1 MVIRVSILNK
11 KLKRK
16 NMERKV
22 VIASAKS
29 NAAARTQFTGT
40 TFGELKADAV
50 FAGIYGDGEG
60 VEAIVKPGN
69 VTLRDNAS
77 VLPEGDFSVFL
88 VPTKNKAGMFEL
100 DVDDISDM
108 VETAVDNVAKA
119 KAEEVFNEIKAAIEA
134 IVAKH
139 TDAIGATGDDELD
152 AAMREA
158 RSL

>member
-1 MVIRVSILNK
+1 MVIGVSILNK
-11 KLKRK
+11 NIKNK

-88 VPTKNKAGMFEL
+88 VPTKNKAGMFQL

-119 KAEEVFNEIKAAIEA
+119 KAEEVFNEIKAAIEE

-152 AAMREA
+152 AAVREA

>member
-1 MVIRVSILNK
+1 
-11 KLKRK
+11 
-16 NMERKV
+16 MERKV

-29 NAAARTQFTGT
+29 NAAARTQFSGT

-100 DVDDISDM
+100 DTEEIADM
-108 VETAVDNVAKA
+108 VETAVDNVVKA
-119 KAEEVFNEIKAAIEA
+119 KAEEVYNEIKAAIEA

-152 AAMREA
+152 AAVREA

>member
-1 MVIRVSILNK
+1 
-11 KLKRK
+11 
-16 NMERKV
+16 MERKV

-88 VPTKNKAGMFEL
+88 VPTKNKAGYSNFDPES
-100 DVDDISDM
+100 ISEM
-108 VETAVDNVAKA
+108 VEEAVYTVTSAKS
-119 KAEEVFNEIKAAIEA
+119 EEVFNEIKAAIDA

>member
-1 MVIRVSILNK
+1 
-11 KLKRK
+11 
-16 NMERKV
+16 MERKV

-29 NAAARTQFTGT
+29 NAAARTQFSGT

-60 VEAIVKPGN
+60 IEAIVKPGN

-88 VPTKNKAGMFEL
+88 VPTKNKAGMYEL
-100 DVDDISDM
+100 NADDISDM
-108 VETAVDNVAKA
+108 VETAVDNVVSA
-119 KAEEVFNEIKAAIEA
+119 KAEEVYNEIKAAIEA

-152 AAMREA
+152 SAVREA

>member
-1 MVIRVSILNK
+1 MSILNK

-16 NMERKV
+16 IMERKV

-29 NAAARTQFTGT
+29 NAAARTQFSGT

-77 VLPEGDFSVFL
+77 VLPEGEFSVFL
-88 VPTKNKAGMFEL
+88 VPTKNKAGYDL
-100 DVDDISDM
+100 DTDDISDM
-108 VETAVDNVAKA
+108 VETAVDNVARA
-119 KAEEVFNEIKAAIEA
+119 KAEEVYNEIKAAIET

-152 AAMREA
+152 AAVREA
-158 RSL
+158 RNL

>member
-1 MVIRVSILNK
+1 
-11 KLKRK
+11 
-16 NMERKV
+16 MERKV
-22 VIASAKS
+22 IIASAKS

-60 VEAIVKPGN
+60 IEAIVKPGN

-77 VLPEGDFSVFL
+77 ILPEGDFSVFL
-88 VPTKNKAGMFEL
+88 VPTKNKAGYEL
-100 DVDDISDM
+100 DSDDISDM
-108 VETAVDNVAKA
+108 VETAVDNVVSA
-119 KAEEVFNEIKAAIEA
+119 KAEEVYNEIKAAIEA

-152 AAMREA
+152 AAVREA
-158 RSL
+158 RNL

>member
-1 MVIRVSILNK
+1 
-11 KLKRK
+11 
-16 NMERKV
+16 MERKV

-50 FAGIYGDGEG
+50 FAGIYGNGEG

-69 VTLRDNAS
+69 VTLRDDAS
-77 VLPEGDFSVFL
+77 ILPEGEFSVFL
-88 VPTKNKAGMFEL
+88 VPTKNKAGNCDCGEMDDFEEDL
-100 DVDDISDM
+100 TDM
-108 VETAVDNVAKA
+108 VNEAVGRVALA
-119 KAEEVFNEIKAAIEA
+119 KSQQVYNEIKAAIDA

-139 TDAIGATGDDELD
+139 TDAITTTGDEELD

-158 RSL
+158 RNL

>member
-1 MVIRVSILNK
+1 
-11 KLKRK
+11 
-16 NMERKV
+16 MERKV

-29 NAAARTQFTGT
+29 NAAARTQFSGT

-77 VLPEGDFSVFL
+77 VLPEGEFSVFL
-88 VPTKNKAGMFEL
+88 VPTKNKAGYDL
-100 DVDDISDM
+100 DTDDISDM
-108 VETAVDNVAKA
+108 VETAVDNVARA
-119 KAEEVFNEIKAAIEA
+119 KAEEVYNEIKAAIET

-152 AAMREA
+152 AAVREA
-158 RSL
+158 RNL

>member
-1 MVIRVSILNK
+1 
-11 KLKRK
+11 
-16 NMERKV
+16 MERKV

-40 TFGELKADAV
+40 TFGELKTNTV

-69 VTLRDNAS
+69 VTLRDDAS
-77 VLPEGDFSVFL
+77 ILPEGEFSVFL
-88 VPTKNKAGMFEL
+88 VPTKNKAGYSEDYDF
-100 DVDDISDM
+100 DTISEM
-108 VETAVDNVAKA
+108 VNDAVEKVADA
-119 KAEEVFNEIKAAIEA
+119 KAEQVYNEIKAAIDA

-158 RSL
+158 RNL

>member
-1 MVIRVSILNK
+1 
-11 KLKRK
+11 
-16 NMERKV
+16 MERKV

-29 NAAARTQFTGT
+29 NAAARTQFSGT
-40 TFGELKADAV
+40 TFGDLKADAI
-50 FAGIYGDGEG
+50 FAGIYGNGEG

-77 VLPEGDFSVFL
+77 ILPEGEFSVFL
-88 VPTKNKAGMFEL
+88 VPTKNKAGYDLNTE
-100 DVDDISDM
+100 DIADM
-108 VETAVDNVAKA
+108 VEVAVDSVANA
-119 KAEEVFNEIKAAIEA
+119 KAEEVFNEIKTAIDA

-139 TDAIGATGDDELD
+139 TEAIGATGDDELD

>member
-1 MVIRVSILNK
+1 
-11 KLKRK
+11 
-16 NMERKV
+16 MERKV

-88 VPTKNKAGMFEL
+88 VPTKNKAGMFQL
-100 DVDDISDM
+100 DTDDISDM
-108 VETAVDNVAKA
+108 VETAVDNVVSA
-119 KAEEVFNEIKAAIEA
+119 KAEEVYNEIKAAIEA

>member
-1 MVIRVSILNK
+1 
-11 KLKRK
+11 
-16 NMERKV
+16 MERKV

-29 NAAARTQFTGT
+29 NAAARTQFSGT

-77 VLPEGDFSVFL
+77 VLPEGEFSVFL
-88 VPTKNKAGMFEL
+88 VPTKNKAGYEL
-100 DVDDISDM
+100 DTDDISDM
-108 VETAVDNVAKA
+108 VETAVDNVVAA
-119 KAEEVFNEIKAAIEA
+119 KAEEVYNEIKAAIEA

-152 AAMREA
+152 AAVREA

>member
-1 MVIRVSILNK
+1 
-11 KLKRK
+11 
-16 NMERKV
+16 MERKV

-29 NAAARTQFTGT
+29 NAAARTQFSGT

-88 VPTKNKAGMFEL
+88 VPTKNKAGMYEL
-100 DVDDISDM
+100 DADDISDM
-108 VETAVDNVAKA
+108 VETAVDNVVSA
-119 KAEEVFNEIKAAIEA
+119 KAEEVYNEIKAAIEA

-152 AAMREA
+152 SAVREA